1 MKWRSVWLALILFL
15 NCAASSAYA
24 QSVTE
29 RSGTQAGRVVN
40 PLESRAQQEISKPVL
55 VDVAAQGIKFRIV
68 TDRCERVYNYIYLTG
83 EQGEVS
89 FTIVNNG
96 PSACANV
103 AYRFYMNGFP
113 VESFSIANLAAGQSV
128 EKKIPYSFRSAGRH
142 QVAVEVDYNNSIK
155 ETNENNNKVSLEVNV
170 TSDPQDPA
178 YINAKS
184 IGENCGS
191 GGAQLRPSAG
201 T

>member
-142 QVAVEVDYNNSIK
+142 QVAVEVDYNNSI
-155 ETNENNNKVSLEVNV
+155 
-170 TSDPQDPA
+170 
-178 YINAKS
+178 
-184 IGENCGS
+184 
-191 GGAQLRPSAG
+191 
-201 T
+201 